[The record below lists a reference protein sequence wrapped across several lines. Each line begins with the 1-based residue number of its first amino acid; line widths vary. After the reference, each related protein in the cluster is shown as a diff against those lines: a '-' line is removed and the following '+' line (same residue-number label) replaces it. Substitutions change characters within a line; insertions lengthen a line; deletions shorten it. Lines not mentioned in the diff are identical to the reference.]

1 MKIHIENERK
11 IMLVNF
17 SYILEIIYLYA
28 FMFYYFIILKNIILF
43 YIYYLHIYY
52 YKFFL
57 ICIMLFYLFFY
68 KFKLYSINRQL
79 VSSLF
84 LYLRSQ
90 ASIPHLDGR
99 RITH

>member
-52 YKFFL
+52 YKFF
-57 ICIMLFYLFFY
+57 
-68 KFKLYSINRQL
+68 
-79 VSSLF
+79 
-84 LYLRSQ
+84 
-90 ASIPHLDGR
+90 
-99 RITH
+99 